1 MLMIDLSIPGIIH
14 DDIRVIALPSVAASE
29 ELA

>member
-1 MLMIDLSIPGIIH
+1 MLMIDLSSLRIIH
-14 DDIRVIALPSVAASE
+14 DDIRVIALPSVAANE